1 MMGVNRS
8 SKELN
13 AVQLKRIERAQ
24 ALARW
29 SADVA
34 PLSEFVTEKTREGL
48 DTLDWERVHDIPLLM
63 WEIHHDGSQ
72 RLDFSL
78 TEQPD
83 PRSWSPLLVPAV
95 GKEFDFLDGGPVFM
109 GHFVMTRVARVT
121 NALRYTQNALI
132 SSGSDVDL
140 DANRAVAQL
149 TEALGPPH
157 FIGVTSRGSGTRL
170 VTHILSAEAWESAH
184 AVLRTHGLPDEVLM
198 SPQMV
203 AALLTQGI
211 AFDLSIDVAR
221 DRVSHRAAMKIGAKG
236 TTDHTHRVIADAL
249 ESLGVPTQG
258 LQEALPF
265 LRMPAVPAPADI
277 PHTPLDGPP
286 VSLRTS
292 HVKVDLST
300 DPPSL
305 KSYLVCTSLEL

>member
-1 MMGVNRS
+1 MTGVSNS
-8 SKELN
+8 PKELSSGQRQR
-13 AVQLKRIERAQ
+13 VERAQ
-24 ALARW
+24 ALAW
-29 SADVA
+29 WNADVA
-34 PLSEFVTEKTREGL
+34 PLSEFVTGTTRDGL
-48 DTLDWERVHDIPLLM
+48 RALHWDRVHDIPLLM
-63 WEIHHDGSQ
+63 WEVHHDGSR

-95 GKEFDFLDGGPVFM
+95 GKEFDFLDQSPVFM
-109 GHFVMTRVARVT
+109 GQFVMTRVSRVT

-140 DANRAVAQL
+140 DANRAVAEL

-170 VTHILSAEAWESAH
+170 VTHILSPEAWEDAH
-184 AVLRTHGLPDEVLM
+184 AVLLKHGVPDEVLM
-198 SPQMV
+198 PPHMV
-203 AALLTQGI
+203 TTMFGQGI
-211 AFDLSIDVAR
+211 SFDLSLDVAR
-221 DRVSHRAAMKIGAKG
+221 DRVSHRAAMKLGAKG
-236 TTDHTHRVIADAL
+236 MTDHKERVIVDAL
-249 ESLGVPTQG
+249 TTLGVPTPG

-265 LRMPAVPAPADI
+265 LHMPAVPAPPDI
-277 PHTPLDGPP
+277 PHTPPDGPP

-300 DPPSL
+300 DPPTL